1 MFRFSTRR
9 QPHRAHRAWLLLAV
23 FLTSW
28 AAYALNARWLTH
40 EMSAAHT
47 SLTPLYHDHLA
58 AKGGHGKLPFS
69 DAEHKLLHGLSH
81 FAEAPAAAF
90 EPPAPAVLPEAFT
103 LAEVMPP
110 PAVALEPPR
119 HPPRHTN
126 ALS

>member
-1 MFRFSTRR
+1 MCRFSTRR

-23 FLTSW
+23 FLTGW
-28 AAYALNARWLTH
+28 ATYALNARWLMH

-47 SLTPLYHDHLA
+47 SLTPIYHDHLA
-58 AKGGHGKLPFS
+58 AKGKLPFT

-81 FAEAPAAAF
+81 FAEAPAAVY
-90 EPPAPAVLPEAFT
+90 EPPAPVVLSEAFT
-103 LAEVMPP
+103 LAEAVPP
-110 PAVALEPPR
+110 PAITLEPPR